1 MMYYTHNFQFLSTA
15 AAMIGES
22 AKALDAAAKAAKNVE
37 PMIGHDASAEY
48 ALPWPL
54 YIMVRCEKWDE
65 IISYPKPADT
75 TLSTLAFWHYARGL
89 AFVAK
94 NDLNAA
100 RKERTEFEAAMS
112 KVPAD
117 MMLNTNRAHDLL
129 SIAASVLDARLLS
142 AAGDSKSA
150 LSHWMKAVEIQDRLV
165 YDEPPAWY
173 YPVRESLG
181 GEYLRMKRYAE
192 AEKVFRRDLEI
203 YPNNPRSLFGLSEA
217 LRGQS
222 KNTAAEE
229 TKRRFESQWRS
240 DGVPVRVAAL

>member
-1 MMYYTHNFQFLSTA
+1 
-15 AAMIGES
+15 
-22 AKALDAAAKAAKNVE
+22 
-37 PMIGHDASAEY
+37 
-48 ALPWPL
+48 
-54 YIMVRCEKWDE
+54 
-65 IISYPKPADT
+65 
-75 TLSTLAFWHYARGL
+75 
-89 AFVAK
+89 
-94 NDLNAA
+94 
-100 RKERTEFEAAMS
+100 MS

-142 AAGDSKSA
+142 ATGDSKSA

-181 GEYLRMKRYAE
+181 GEYLRMKQYAE

-240 DGVPVRVAAL
+240 DGVQVRVATL